1 MNDDPQNQ
9 LMVLP
14 DPTAVALAAANQ
26 FVRLT
31 QEATAAR
38 GRFSVALSGGGTPQ
52 KLYRLLA
59 QSPHKQ
65 QIDWSSVHI
74 FWGDERFVP
83 PDDPDNLW
91 RMARETFLDEA
102 PLPAAN
108 IHPMPTV
115 GLTPTAA
122 ARQYAHALTQFFA
135 PAPPR
140 FDLILLGLGPDGHTA
155 SLFPGQPALTDARL
169 VTAVHNA
176 PKPPPTRLTLTL
188 ATINQA
194 ANVIFLVTGAEKAAA
209 VAQVLRGERDL
220 DQWPAQGVQSVNGR
234 LLWLLDQAAAQNM
247 DRTGANHAYD

>member
-1 MNDDPQNQ
+1 MNEDAQNQ
-9 LMVLP
+9 PIVLP
-14 DPTAVALAAANQ
+14 DPTAVALTAADQ
-26 FVRLT
+26 FVQLA

-38 GRFSVALSGGGTPQ
+38 GRFSVALSGGSTPQ

-59 QSPHKQ
+59 QSPYKQ
-65 QIDWSSVHI
+65 QIDWPNVHI
-74 FWGDERFVP
+74 FWGDERFAP

-91 RMARETFLDEA
+91 RMARETFLDDV

-122 ARQYAHALTQFFA
+122 ARQYADALTQFFA
-135 PAPPR
+135 PGLPR

-176 PKPPPTRLTLTL
+176 PKPPPTRLTLTFSL
-188 ATINQA
+188 INQA
-194 ANVIFLVTGAEKAAA
+194 ANIIFLVTGVEKAAA

-220 DQWPAQGVQSVNGR
+220 DQWPAQGVEPANGR

-247 DRTGANHAYD
+247 DRIGANHAYD